1 MNDTCMSLQLLK
13 VVTFFVQC
21 IPTLS
26 GSSNRTL
33 QSHSETNLGF
43 TTVVDVSLVQEERT
57 ESRQSFEEGQEMKE
71 VSLKNKCANV
81 NFKVIMVFLYFFI

>member
-1 MNDTCMSLQLLK
+1 M
-13 VVTFFVQC
+13 
-21 IPTLS
+21 
-26 GSSNRTL
+26 
-33 QSHSETNLGF
+33 
-43 TTVVDVSLVQEERT
+43 SLVQEERT